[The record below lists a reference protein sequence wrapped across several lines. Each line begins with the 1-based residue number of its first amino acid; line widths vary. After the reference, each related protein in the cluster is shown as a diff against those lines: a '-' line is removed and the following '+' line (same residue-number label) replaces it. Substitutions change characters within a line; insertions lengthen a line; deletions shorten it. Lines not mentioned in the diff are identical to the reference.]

1 MSTVDI
7 ISYSRDEIDKFFR
20 EHKEEIEKLHDELFD
35 AMLQDVATIIA
46 RRIFNERRM
55 HNAETGRVSRL
66 QDDGIEQPERAGH
79 KSGRA
84 ADCPD
89 GELPE
94 GSKDC

>member
-55 HNAETGRVSRL
+55 HTSEAGRVSRL
-66 QDDGIEQPERAGH
+66 QDDGIEQP
-79 KSGRA
+79 GR
-84 ADCPD
+84 D
-89 GELPE
+89 G
-94 GSKDC
+94 D